1 LTTLRQPS
9 TFCAVHRLDEALIR
23 DWVPPDVKTRVVY
36 HYTSAAGLIGILT
49 SGELRG
55 TSASFLNDTSEIEH
69 GLSICKAVLEE
80 ERAARTSA
88 EEQTLLERTLGLLG
102 DEVLLHEVYLTSFSA
117 RRDVLSQW
125 RGYGSSE
132 GRFCIGFQLSQF
144 SERDVLYLPRP
155 VAYQLDEQ
163 RERVKRAVRVA
174 CEMLRDD
181 PDPGNAW
188 RYAASLSFHLHRLM
202 CWFKHAGFAEE
213 QEWRSMMTLIS
224 EYDLQHISFE
234 PFRGAPRPYVAML
247 AGSRTSSRL
256 PGVEVCI
263 GPTERAPATYRATQL
278 LLAKT
283 GTGMRR

>member
-1 LTTLRQPS
+1 M
-9 TFCAVHRLDEALIR
+9 R
-23 DWVPPDVKTRVVY
+23 DWTVPPDLKTRVVY
-36 HYTSAAGLIGILT
+36 HYTSAAGLIGILG
-49 SGELRG
+49 SGVLRG

-80 ERAARTSA
+80 ERGARASS
-88 EEQTLLERTLGLLG
+88 EERKLLERTLGLLG
-102 DEVLLHEVYLTSFSA
+102 DEVQLHEVYLTSFSA

-155 VAYQLDEQ
+155 VAYQREEQ
-163 RERVKRAVRVA
+163 QEHVRRAVRVT
-174 CEMLRDD
+174 CEMLGGDSD
-181 PDPGNAW
+181 PANAW
-188 RYAASLSFHLHRLM
+188 RYASSLSFHLHRLM
-202 CWFKHAGFAEE
+202 CWFKHSGFAEE
-213 QEWRSMMTLIS
+213 QEWRSMMTLIG
-224 EYDLQHISFE
+224 EHDLGYISFE
-234 PFRGAPRPYVAML
+234 PFRGAPRPYVPML

-256 PGVEVCI
+256 PVVEVCI

-283 GTGMRR
+283 GYGNARVTHTDIPFAP